1 MDNIGAIS
9 YATGAG
15 VFLILA
21 LVLMT
26 GQRGRPHKV
35 ALMLASLISA
45 VWLGV
50 SAYCI
55 SHDFSLLPSYLL
67 EPLRNLALCA
77 FLIRLLSAAYRQ
89 PAEAS
94 RYFRRTLSV
103 LSSFSLLMMTLLL
116 YRVAA
121 SHPVA
126 TAGGVDFLLE
136 GLAGLHIH
144 VEPVSPEG
152 VLPLVTG

>member
-15 VFLILA
+15 VFLILS

-50 SAYCI
+50 AAYCI
-55 SHDFSLLPSYLL
+55 SYDLSLLPAYLL
-67 EPLRNLALCA
+67 EPLRNLALFA
-77 FLIRLLSAAYRQ
+77 F
-89 PAEAS
+89 
-94 RYFRRTLSV
+94 
-103 LSSFSLLMMTLLL
+103 
-116 YRVAA
+116 
-121 SHPVA
+121 
-126 TAGGVDFLLE
+126 
-136 GLAGLHIH
+136 
-144 VEPVSPEG
+144 
-152 VLPLVTG
+152 